1 MVQVSLSE
9 TGAPELVVLT
19 PAIFDKTAGE
29 SALIVKVYSS
39 TIDPVVETLL
49 SITSALALTVKNV
62 STTSLFEFV

>member
-39 TIDPVVETLL
+39 TIDPVV
-49 SITSALALTVKNV
+49 
-62 STTSLFEFV
+62 